1 MSDIALLCQ
10 SLTREFT
17 RSTREPGL
25 KAALRAFFR
34 PTYVTKRA
42 VADLNFEIPRGTIV
56 GLVGANGAG
65 KTTFLKMAAGLLHPS
80 SGRIEVFGYKPF
92 ERRPEFQRKIGMVM
106 GQKSQLWIDI
116 PASETFEL
124 LGAVYQVPADLHRAR
139 IKELAELFQ
148 VTEHLGVQVRRLS
161 LGERMKLEVMAALLH
176 DPEILFLD
184 EPTIGLDVVAKAKLR
199 ELIRDYNRRKRTTII
214 LSSHDMDDIAE
225 VCDRLIIIS
234 KGQLKFDGTVS
245 EIANLRTHVFDLI
258 EERA

>member
-1 MSDIALLCQ
+1 MSDVALRCR

-17 RSTREPGL
+17 RTTREPGVL
-25 KAALRAFFR
+25 AALRSFVHPQR
-34 PTYVTKRA
+34 STKQA
-42 VADLNFEIPRGTIV
+42 VSNLSFDIPRGSIV

-80 SGRIEVFGYKPF
+80 SGVIEVLGFSPAA
-92 ERRPEFQRKIGMVM
+92 RRPDFLRKIGMVM

-124 LGAVYQVPADLHRAR
+124 LGAVYEIPAEQHRAR
-139 IKELAELFQ
+139 VKELADLFG

-161 LGERMKLEVMAALLH
+161 LGERMKLEIMAALIH
-176 DPEILFLD
+176 EPEMLFLD

-199 ELIRDYNRRKRTTII
+199 ELIRNYNQIRRTTIV

-234 KGQLKFDGTVS
+234 KGQLKFDGTVA
-245 EIANLRTHVFDLI
+245 EIANLKSHVFGLI
-258 EERA
+258 EER